1 MAKSCYRKVNEIL
14 TAGVGWI
21 ARSEHDRAHA
31 HVTVIDVPA
40 FLGGIGRAAAGELGH
55 DRLKRG
61 KGGPAIGVGGS
72 CAPRASAHRIHEFIS
87 SEAVQMSFV
96 ESLTKTDTG
105 SVQKMKMS

>member
-1 MAKSCYRKVNEIL
+1 MGFSFHDAPSPGYRKVNEIL

-55 DRLKRG
+55 APIEARQGRAG
-61 KGGPAIGVGGS
+61 NRPALQPV
-72 CAPRASAHRIHEFIS
+72 
-87 SEAVQMSFV
+87 
-96 ESLTKTDTG
+96 
-105 SVQKMKMS
+105 